1 MLGKDG
7 AGWEKNLVKKMGD
20 SWIMFGMFQFLIKQ
34 KIYFMEISNILK
46 SNNQTKTGFFKNIR

>member
-7 AGWEKNLVKKMGD
+7 AGSGERKED